1 MVSEDAPLEWV
12 TLLNPLT
19 IALFQGLVTRKTKA
33 ISPVMAMATA
43 SGVGALSMFLMGTLG
58 PVLGAQMGG
67 GVAVGLG
74 GACVS
79 FAVFAFAEMIFA
91 PRFYDYV
98 ARFAPKGQEATFM
111 GLTVLPVALGGM
123 VGGVVS
129 GRLIDRYLPLE
140 GERDAFTIWA
150 IYAGLGV
157 VSALV
162 MLAYERMVRRPEP
175 EPDAKPTP

>member
-1 MVSEDAPLEWV
+1 MRIEIPD
-12 TLLNPLT
+12 
-19 IALFQGLVTRKTKA
+19 
-33 ISPVMAMATA
+33 
-43 SGVGALSMFLMGTLG
+43 GAFILYGFD
-58 PVLGAQMGG
+58 P
-67 GVAVGLG
+67 
-74 GACVS
+74 S

>member
-1 MVSEDAPLEWV
+1 MFW
-12 TLLNPLT
+12 
-19 IALFQGLVTRKTKA
+19 
-33 ISPVMAMATA
+33 MAT
-43 SGVGALSMFLMGTLG
+43 FG
-58 PVLGAQMGG
+58 PVLGCGMGG

-74 GACVS
+74 AACIS

-123 VGGVVS
+123 IGGIVS

-140 GERDAFTIWA
+140 GDRDPFTIWA

-175 EPDAKPTP
+175 TKTATSE